1 MGGVTRFAEKY
12 NLFGG
17 GDTYGFASR
26 DVGEGPFAVHYDETG
41 APVRPNE
48 LGGNLQWQIKDVQ
61 EGHWDE
67 ESGVGDDPIQYWEV
81 GTQEG
86 VWQSSLV
93 GKELGYG
100 YTMTETQEET
110 DDNDYMDVYNLT
122 LQEGYDVPEPVYGQP
137 PPPTPDPAPAPPVT
151 PPPPPPPVAP
161 PAPAPAPPA
170 PVPAPAPAPAPPVA
184 PPPGPPPIPIPIPG
198 QPAPVTAPAPPAPVP
213 PVEPPSPAPPPP
225 PAVPIRPRA
234 PYAGLE
240 EDDETRGRPR
250 RGRGRSRTIMTS
262 PRGVMGSAPI
272 TRKTLLGS

>member
-137 PPPTPDPAPAPPVT
+137 PPPTPDPAPAPP
-151 PPPPPPPVAP
+151 
-161 PAPAPAPPA
+161 
-170 PVPAPAPAPAPPVA
+170 
-184 PPPGPPPIPIPIPG
+184 
-198 QPAPVTAPAPPAPVP
+198 APVT